1 VNELASLAP
10 LFNRFTAALLV
21 ALLAG
26 LIIGW
31 LHANLRRRHEIEH
44 LREEAATERRL
55 CDERHAALERTFS
68 ALASQALRDSNQS
81 FLQLAQQSLGRF
93 HALAKGELD
102 LKERGIEGMV
112 RPLREALDETGPQIE
127 RLERD
132 RRETHG
138 KLTQQLESLARSQDA
153 LNAQTRNLVQAL
165 RRPEVRGQWGELTL
179 RRLVELAGMVEHCD
193 FTEQQTLATDSG
205 RLRPD
210 MIVQMPAGRQ
220 IVVDVKTPLD
230 AYLSAVEAGD
240 DPARQAHLAQHAN
253 NLRQRVRELA
263 AKKYWE
269 QFEQAPDFVVLFI
282 PGDQFLAAALDQ
294 DHAIL
299 EEALRQRVILATP
312 TSLVALLR
320 AVAYGWRQEQLSA
333 NAERIRDLGGE
344 LYQRILTLAEQLAA
358 LGASLDK
365 SVGSYNAL
373 VGSFEARALP
383 GARKLAELGVG
394 NDKTAPE
401 PKQIETGVRKVPS
414 AEGPRE

>member
-1 VNELASLAP
+1 VSGIEGLAP
-10 LFNRFTAALLV
+10 LFNRFAAALAF
-21 ALLAG
+21 ALLLG
-26 LIIGW
+26 LALG
-31 LHANLRRRHEIEH
+31 LLFGALRRRREIER
-44 LREEAATERRL
+44 LREEAESERRL
-55 CDERHAALERTFS
+55 CEERHAALEHTFS
-68 ALASQALRDSNQS
+68 ALAGQALRDSNQT
-81 FLQLAQQSLGRF
+81 FLQLAQQALGRF
-93 HALAKGELD
+93 HERARGDLE
-102 LKERGIEGMV
+102 LKERSIESMV
-112 RPLREALDETGPQIE
+112 RPLREALDKTGQQID

-132 RRETHG
+132 RREAQG
-138 KLTQQLESLARSQDA
+138 RLAQQLESLARGQDA

-193 FTEQQTLATDSG
+193 FTEQVTRTGESG
-205 RLRPD
+205 SIRPD
-210 MIVQMPAGRQ
+210 MVVRLPAGRQ

-230 AYLSAVEAGD
+230 AYLSAVEAAD
-240 DPARQAHLAQHAN
+240 DPSRATHLRHHAN
-253 NLRQRVRELA
+253 KLRERVRELA
-263 AKKYWE
+263 SKKYWE
-269 QFEQAPDFVVLFI
+269 QFEQAPDFVVLFV

-344 LYQRILTLAEQLAA
+344 LYQRIRSLAEQLAA
-358 LGASLDK
+358 LGSNLDR
-365 SVGSYNAL
+365 SVGAYNAL

-394 NDKTAPE
+394 NERTVAE
-401 PKQIETGVRKVPS
+401 PKQVETGVRKVPS
-414 AEGPRE
+414 ADGAAG

>member
-1 VNELASLAP
+1 MNEIERLAQLM
-10 LFNRFTAALLV
+10 NRFSAALLI
-21 ALLAG
+21 ALLVG
-26 LIIGW
+26 LVIGW
-31 LHANLRRRHEIEH
+31 LWGNLRRRHEIEQ
-44 LREEAATERRL
+44 LREEAETERRR
-55 CDERHAALERTFS
+55 CEERHAALEHTFS
-68 ALASQALRDSNQS
+68 ALAGQALRESNQA
-81 FLQLAQQSLGRF
+81 FLQLAQQTLGRF

-112 RPLREALDETGPQIE
+112 RPIREALDKTTQQID

-132 RRETHG
+132 RREAHG
-138 KLTQQLESLARSQDA
+138 KLTQHLESLARSEEA
-153 LNAQTRNLVQAL
+153 LNTQTRNLVQAL

-179 RRLVELAGMVEHCD
+179 RRLVELAGMVEYCD
-193 FTEQQTLATDSG
+193 FTEQETVTGDGG

-210 MIVQMPAGRQ
+210 MVVHLPSGRQ

-230 AYLSAVEAGD
+230 AYLSAVEATDGQG
-240 DPARQAHLAQHAN
+240 RQVHLAQHAN

-333 NAERIRDLGGE
+333 NAERIRSLGE
-344 LYQRILTLAEQLAA
+344 DLYQRIRTLAEQIAA
-358 LGASLDK
+358 LGSNLDK
-365 SVGSYNAL
+365 SVGAYNAL
-373 VGSFEARALP
+373 VGSFESRALP

-394 NDKTAPE
+394 NDKAIPE
-401 PKQIETGVRKVPS
+401 AKQIETGVRKVPS
-414 AEGPRE
+414 ADGATR